1 VLRFEYLVAHVRDGR
16 VWSAND
22 HWQGSE
28 EQGEPG
34 ADASCP
40 SLLDYL
46 EEAGAQ
52 SWELVAVDPETVG
65 TAVLYFKRARL
76 G

>member
-1 VLRFEYLVAHVRDGR
+1 MTRFEYLVANVRDGR

-22 HWQGSE
+22 HWQGTVPR
-28 EQGEPG
+28 GEPG
-34 ADASCP
+34 GDASCP
-40 SLLDYL
+40 TLLEYL

-52 SWELVAVDPETVG
+52 SWELVAVDPETEG
-65 TAVLYFKRARL
+65 TAILYFKRART